1 MRSEWSPVHLFRRK
15 QAYLHLRKRDVNA
28 HNNLHGA
35 QIHCQDHAGWSQRP
49 AAPGNDSRPRSRS
62 PETSIGSPFGQ
73 NPLADNDYTFAEM
86 NGRFWYMGPSSSWS
100 FCRRVFALLG
110 KRLPASSYEHALD
123 PGHFDGGAFNLRWR
137 PLAAEDTPDVSNL
150 PPFDVAHFLFNTAKF
165 YLGTIFQIID
175 EQEFLHNMHELYE
188 DAATKATSSRHWY
201 AQYLLILAYG
211 KASIASQRDSDG
223 GPPGHQYASRAMAL
237 MPDMSGLAPNASHA
251 VQALVLGALYL
262 QSIDMRI
269 SALQHLGH
277 ALRMAIIEGWHRH
290 MPEDVVGAKHS
301 HRCNIIFWMVYM
313 LDREFGPLMGNPS
326 SIRDEDITAKSP
338 SEMDNSLEALNLTLH
353 IRLAR
358 LMAQIITQIYG
369 VGKEFD
375 GTLVVNTQK
384 VLRQLARLSKDLTNL
399 LNTYFQGSVN
409 RASRMALRLIL
420 AYHHCVVLTTRP
432 LVMCALHKHIRQTDA
447 LRSGR
452 ISLSPPVA
460 YLLQSCIDSAQSVLK
475 TLRVIGEEDLLEA
488 FLPFQ
493 LEDAFSSAFILYIVR
508 AVNPGLVQDESWRDD
523 IDSVLDNMIS
533 KGSVVA
539 PLRKKELSQ
548 LEYIVGVLTPRTN
561 EYSVPPMTVAETQP
575 GDDEP
580 PVSPVMTQTED
591 TGWDFIVADDAMG
604 LSPDHLLDLAAQ
616 LGLDPNF
623 NCL

>member
-1 MRSEWSPVHLFRRK
+1 M
-15 QAYLHLRKRDVNA
+15 
-28 HNNLHGA
+28 
-35 QIHCQDHAGWSQRP
+35 
-49 AAPGNDSRPRSRS
+49 
-62 PETSIGSPFGQ
+62 
-73 NPLADNDYTFAEM
+73 
-86 NGRFWYMGPSSSWS
+86 
-100 FCRRVFALLG
+100 
-110 KRLPASSYEHALD
+110 
-123 PGHFDGGAFNLRWR
+123 
-137 PLAAEDTPDVSNL
+137 
-150 PPFDVAHFLFNTAKF
+150 
-165 YLGTIFQIID
+165 
-175 EQEFLHNMHELYE
+175 
-188 DAATKATSSRHWY
+188 
-201 AQYLLILAYG
+201 
-211 KASIASQRDSDG
+211 
-223 GPPGHQYASRAMAL
+223 
-237 MPDMSGLAPNASHA
+237 
-251 VQALVLGALYL
+251 
-262 QSIDMRI
+262 
-269 SALQHLGH
+269 
-277 ALRMAIIEGWHRH
+277 
-290 MPEDVVGAKHS
+290 
-301 HRCNIIFWMVYM
+301 
-313 LDREFGPLMGNPS
+313 
-326 SIRDEDITAKSP
+326 
-338 SEMDNSLEALNLTLH
+338 
-353 IRLAR
+353 
-358 LMAQIITQIYG
+358 
-369 VGKEFD
+369 
-375 GTLVVNTQK
+375 
-384 VLRQLARLSKDLTNL
+384 
-399 LNTYFQGSVN
+399 
-409 RASRMALRLIL
+409 
-420 AYHHCVVLTTRP
+420 VLTTRP

-475 TLRVIGEEDLLEA
+475 TLRVIGEEDLLGKSPPTRPPYHTPFFSSRPKKERKRNLHDCAEA

-548 LEYIVGVLTPRTN
+548 LEYIVGVLTPRAN